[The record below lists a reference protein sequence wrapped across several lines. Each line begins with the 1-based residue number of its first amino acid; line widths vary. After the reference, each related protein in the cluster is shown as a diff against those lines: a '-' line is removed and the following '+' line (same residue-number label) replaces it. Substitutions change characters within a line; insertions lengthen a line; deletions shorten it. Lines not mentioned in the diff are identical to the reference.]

1 MKCQLMRM
9 MPHRLGCGRLNGP
22 LRPLK
27 FQLMRMMLDICMRFS
42 PAESQLMLMMFAIS
56 VDCGGL
62 QSGPIKLQQEPI
74 DAHDAGRLVFQA
86 GRANQIPDA
95 GHLDGDGPAK
105 LMLMVLAG

>member
-1 MKCQLMRM
+1 
-9 MPHRLGCGRLNGP
+9 
-22 LRPLK
+22 
-27 FQLMRMMLDICMRFS
+27 
-42 PAESQLMLMMFAIS
+42 MLMMFAIS

-95 GHLDGDGPAK
+95 GHLDGPAK